1 MHPGPI
7 WTGVL
12 PLLFKICRSA
22 ISGATA
28 AVVVAVVDACPCF
41 GRMAVAVAPG
51 GQGQPV
57 GDDIDGGGALR
68 ADGLHSALQNQAD
81 RQRHGAGDKGG
92 DNELAQ
98 RHAAQG
104 LPARGELQ
112 QRMRN
117 PEITYVAGG
126 HLSTVLKADDYAC
139 VIRAFLM
146 EYMPRH
152 AVSDR
157 NS

>member
-1 MHPGPI
+1 MV
-7 WTGVL
+7 T
-12 PLLFKICRSA
+12 
-22 ISGATA
+22 
-28 AVVVAVVDACPCF
+28 VVDARPRFGRVAVVIAL
-41 GRMAVAVAPG
+41 G
-51 GQGQPV
+51 GQGQPA
-57 GDDIDGGGALR
+57 GCDIDGGGALR
-68 ADGLHSALQNQAD
+68 ADGLHPALQNQAD
-81 RQRHGAGDKGG
+81 RQRHGAGDKDG
-92 DNELAQ
+92 DNELAH

-104 LPARGELQ
+104 LPASGELQ

-126 HLSTVLKADDYAC
+126 RLSTVLKADDYAC
-139 VIRAFLM
+139 VICAFLM